1 MWTDIKLSRAEISKI
16 VQSDGSFGSLLVNL
30 GKKKHS
36 KMLLF
41 LFARDQ

>member
-30 GKKKHS
+30 GKKKS
-36 KMLLF
+36 TQKCC
-41 LFARDQ
+41 

>member
-30 GKKKHS
+30 GKKKAL
-36 KMLLF
+36 KNVAIF
-41 LFARDQ
+41 IR